1 MKPLRFTMRPFK
13 AAIVSVAIAGCGV
26 PAHNS
31 LPPVEVDVPSSP
43 SPSSPEAPSFPS
55 SAPAESPELTIP
67 TRMTLLL
74 TGDTFLAYVSVPDEG
89 SWRDL
94 EGANS
99 TFYYKNGNGWK
110 GVPGCESVFECD
122 VSAVRIGN
130 TRFKAV
136 FKPEHGIYAT
146 AEATFP

>member
-1 MKPLRFTMRPFK
+1 MKPLLFAMRPIK
-13 AAIVSVAIAGCGV
+13 AAVVSAGIISCGA
-26 PAHNS
+26 PARES
-31 LPPVEVDVPSSP
+31 LPPVEVDVPSVSTSFSP
-43 SPSSPEAPSFPS
+43 GIESP
-55 SAPAESPELTIP
+55 PAEHPQIP

-74 TGDTFLAYVSVPDEG
+74 AGNTFLAYISVPDEG

-99 TFYYKNGNGWK
+99 AFYYKNDNGWK

-122 VSAVRIGN
+122 VSAVRVGN
-130 TRFKAV
+130 TKFKAV
-136 FKPEHGIYAT
+136 FTPATRIYAA